1 MISIYD
7 MDLVKTA
14 VLENAYQIQ
23 ETQELNNIYTLS
35 FRIPENDAKL
45 QYCQGFH
52 YVRNDDGEL
61 YRIVKTELDDNDTG
75 TVMVSCEHVI
85 ATLCDDIMFGS
96 FIYGGD
102 NVHTREVIEWILE
115 QQKTPHW
122 TLGEC
127 DFDMEFEY
135 GWEQENLLNALYS
148 IPKQF
153 VTPYRW
159 TFDTSGFPWTVSLK
173 AIDETA
179 KPEYFIRANINLL
192 SSKKSSNFA
201 DVCTR
206 LYPLGYGEG
215 INQLTI
221 RSVNNNVPYLE
232 ASQEMIAQ
240 YGIKEKVLVDRSF
253 ENAES
258 LKAFAE
264 TAFAA
269 LQVPAASRSFDVVD
283 LYPITSEDIDNAEVG
298 KICRMTEDGTKAYI
312 TKTTRILDE
321 PGNLQIEIST
331 KTDSV
336 VNTIAD
342 LADRVRIE
350 SVYAQG
356 ATQIYQH
363 SKDAN
368 AGTTVAQGHVI
379 SLYFP
384 SEMKQIN
391 KVMLRLQL
399 KRFRS
404 YSATTDNSPS
414 SAQTSSGGGAYA
426 STDACQ
432 NTGGNVSYSIDT
444 VWSGDGNAIYLNE
457 ATLPT
462 GGPDKSEFSGHAHTA
477 HGSIFAIKNNLAHT
491 HTMTAY
497 GSQSHQHMI
506 TLPNHDHTVTIPG
519 HSHNIIPGIYE
530 STTSPS
536 SFSIY
541 VGSTLKTT
549 ISGTSYNGDITQW
562 LLNNQNMIP
571 RNTWITVTIV
581 PNALAYV
588 VSSVFVQGFV
598 QSRGGGNY

>member
-7 MDLVKTA
+7 SNLEKTA
-14 VLENAYQIQ
+14 VLENAFQIT
-23 ETQELNNIYTLS
+23 ETQELNNIYSLS
-35 FRIPENDAKL
+35 FRLPADDEKL

-52 YVRNDDGEL
+52 YAQNDTGEI
-61 YRIVKTELDDNDTG
+61 YRIVKTDLDDTDTG
-75 TVMVSCEHVI
+75 TVTISCEHVI

-96 FIYGGD
+96 FLYGGD
-102 NVHTREVIEWILE
+102 TVHTREVIEWILA
-115 QQKTPHW
+115 QQKTPRW
-122 TLGEC
+122 VLGEC

-159 TFDTSGFPWTVSLK
+159 TFDTNSTPWTVNLK

-179 KPEYFIRANINLL
+179 KPEYYIRANINLL
-192 SSKKSSNFA
+192 SSRKSSNFT
-201 DVCTR
+201 DICTR

-232 ASQEMIAQ
+232 ASPEMIAQ

-258 LKAFAE
+258 LKAYAE
-264 TAFAA
+264 TVFAA
-269 LQVPAASRSFDVVD
+269 IQTPSASRSFDVVD
-283 LYPITSEDIDNAEVG
+283 LYPISSKDIDRAEVG

-312 TKTTRILDE
+312 TKTTRVLDE

-331 KTDSV
+331 KTDNV

-368 AGTTVAQGHVI
+368 AGKTKENGHVI

-384 SEMKQIN
+384 TEMKQIN
-391 KVMLRLQL
+391 KVLL
-399 KRFRS
+399 KIKLKKFRM
-404 YSATTDNSPS
+404 YSKTTEGGQATGE
-414 SAQTSSGGGAYA
+414 TSTTEPGQAVVSGGGTA
-426 STDACQ
+426 
-432 NTGGNVSYSIDT
+432 NTRWQYDT
-444 VWSGDGNAIYLNE
+444 TEIYTSPDYDIAGTSNHEHYVELNR
-457 ATLPT
+457 
-462 GGPDKSEFSGHAHTA
+462 
-477 HGSIFAIKNNLAHT
+477 FA
-491 HTMTAY
+491 
-497 GSQSHQHMI
+497 
-506 TLPNHDHTVTIPG
+506 HDHTVSVSVSDAG
-519 HSHNIIPGIYE
+519 HSHTFNVGNHTHAINPGIFE
-530 STTSPS
+530 ASANPTS
-536 SFSIY
+536 FDIY
-541 VGSTLKTT
+541 VGSELKTT
-549 ISGTSYNGDITQW
+549 ISSTSYESDITQW
-562 LLNNQNMIP
+562 LLNSGGTIP
-571 RNTWITVTIV
+571 RNSWIEVTIV
-581 PNALAYV
+581 PNTLAYV

>member
-7 MDLVKTA
+7 SNLEKTA
-14 VLENAYQIQ
+14 VLENAFQIT
-23 ETQELNNIYTLS
+23 ETQELNNIYSLS
-35 FRIPENDAKL
+35 FRLPADDEKL

-52 YVRNDDGEL
+52 YAQNDTGEI
-61 YRIVKTELDDNDTG
+61 YRIVKTDLDDTDTG
-75 TVMVSCEHVI
+75 TVTISCEHVI

-96 FIYGGD
+96 FLYGGD
-102 NVHTREVIEWILE
+102 TVHTREVIEWILA
-115 QQKTPHW
+115 QQKTPRW
-122 TLGEC
+122 VLGEC

-159 TFDTSGFPWTVSLK
+159 TFDTNSTPWTVNLK

-179 KPEYFIRANINLL
+179 KPEYYIRANINLL
-192 SSKKSSNFA
+192 SSRKSSNFT
-201 DVCTR
+201 DICTR

-232 ASQEMIAQ
+232 ASPEMIAQ

-258 LKAFAE
+258 LKAYAE
-264 TAFAA
+264 TVFAA
-269 LQVPAASRSFDVVD
+269 IQTPSASRSFDVVD
-283 LYPITSEDIDNAEVG
+283 LYPISSKDIDRAEVG

-312 TKTTRILDE
+312 TKTTRVLDE

-331 KTDSV
+331 KTDNV

-368 AGTTVAQGHVI
+368 AGPTVTQGHVI

-414 SAQTSSGGGAYA
+414 SAQTSSGGGGYA

-432 NTGGNVSYSIDT
+432 YAGGNVSYSIDT
-444 VWSGDGNAIYLNE
+444 KWSGDSNKVWTSMTSND
-457 ATLPT
+457 T
-462 GGPDKSEFSGHAHTA
+462 DKWVNHDHF
-477 HGSIFAIKNNLAHT
+477 IMFYQLAHS
-491 HTMTAY
+491 HTISSS
-497 GSQSHQHMI
+497 GSQSHQHKI

-519 HSHNIIPGIYE
+519 HSHNILPGIFE
-530 STTSPS
+530 SSTSPS

-541 VGSTLKTT
+541 VGSTQKTA

-562 LLNNQNMIP
+562 LLNSNGTIP

-581 PNALAYV
+581 PNTLAYV